1 MSLFSTRTLVTA
13 LLLAQSFAL
22 PAPESK
28 PVQLEERNIC
38 NDGELAAKNPR
49 AAFFRKVV
57 DESNY
62 SNHSRVP
69 TPKDVPLKV
78 GIIGG
83 GAAGLYAAIL
93 LDSLGIDYDIHEVS
107 GRIGG
112 RIYTYHFDQEAWDKS
127 TPADPAYYD
136 YYDVGAMRFPPMPY
150 MSRIIGNDS
159 WSLIPYI
166 NARVAERDQVVKKHY
181 IFRTDNTFRRFNG
194 ITSLLQDPNS
204 ASPAR
209 YDVPVFNST
218 FNTQSA
224 YNVWKAQVSNMTTAL
239 SNNFD
244 TGFNLLMKY
253 DSMTVREFLLD
264 QGFTNTE
271 IDWMETINDATGHY
285 DMYSMSQAVLEQWIF
300 DSADIDNWSLINGG
314 MDMLTKGMNLIV
326 KNKPVLHNRVSDIKR
341 NANGSLKI
349 VVNGTKEYDYAHV
362 ISTVPLGALQAINMT
377 ELDLNYFENH
387 AIRSLNYDPSTKIGF
402 KFKSRWWENLA
413 TGPFKG
419 GQSFTDLPI
428 RRCVYPSY
436 GVDVPGAPGT
446 MIASYVWGQDASR
459 LGSYMNP
466 HNEKQQ
472 APYQPES
479 IDVMVD
485 LTLRNLAELNG
496 VSHEFLLSQF
506 EGYHA
511 YDWYGSAYSNGAFAI
526 FGPGQFSS
534 TLPWLMRPSADGH
547 MHFAG
552 EALSSGHAWII
563 GAVNSAWRTVFEI
576 LCTEGLED
584 KKKQFVEQ
592 WGVIDEVDMGCTSA
606 SHSERGPNNLTP
618 WQHYNHPHFLR
629 AAGLDQYSTENSSQR
644 SQNHLGELTWWDS
657 YQAMGP
663 MFGWQGITTDSG
675 DGSQLPD
682 YQIPLDPQLEADE
695 LPRASS
701 RDDSIAAPG
710 ALHTGREDVFLGMLG
725 SIEPSQSPGPHDCR
739 PSQTTTHRSP
749 QESIPTTLDNPES
762 IFSSTF
768 PPRSTTSDLLATQ
781 PSAPAT
787 QRRNHSASG
796 TKRKANGSP
805 TTELDSID
813 EDDANAIK
821 RQRNTVA
828 ARRYRQKGRDRI
840 MELESA
846 LKVVEEERDKLKL
859 QLARKEAE
867 VDALREIMKK

>member
-112 RIYTYHFDQEAWDKS
+112 RIFTYHFDQEAWDKS
-127 TPADPAYYD
+127 TPVDPAYYD

-224 YNVWKAQVSNMTTAL
+224 YNVWKAQVSSMTTAL
-239 SNNFD
+239 SANFD

-253 DSMTVREFLLD
+253 DSMTVRDFLLD

-300 DSADIDNWSLINGG
+300 DSADIHNWSLINGG

-326 KNKPVLHNRVSDIKR
+326 KNKPVLHNRVSDIKK

-377 ELDLNYFENH
+377 ELELNYFENH

-402 KFKSRWWENLA
+402 KFKTRWWENLA

-592 WGVIDEVDMGCTSA
+592 WGVIDEVDMG
-606 SHSERGPNNLTP
+606 
-618 WQHYNHPHFLR
+618 WY
-629 AAGLDQYSTENSSQR
+629 D
-644 SQNHLGELTWWDS
+644 W
-657 YQAMGP
+657 
-663 MFGWQGITTDSG
+663 
-675 DGSQLPD
+675 
-682 YQIPLDPQLEADE
+682 
-695 LPRASS
+695 
-701 RDDSIAAPG
+701 
-710 ALHTGREDVFLGMLG
+710 
-725 SIEPSQSPGPHDCR
+725 SPEG
-739 PSQTTTHRSP
+739 
-749 QESIPTTLDNPES
+749 
-762 IFSSTF
+762 F
-768 PPRSTTSDLLATQ
+768 P
-781 PSAPAT
+781 
-787 QRRNHSASG
+787 
-796 TKRKANGSP
+796 
-805 TTELDSID
+805 
-813 EDDANAIK
+813 
-821 RQRNTVA
+821 
-828 ARRYRQKGRDRI
+828 
-840 MELESA
+840 
-846 LKVVEEERDKLKL
+846 
-859 QLARKEAE
+859 
-867 VDALREIMKK
+867 

>member
-127 TPADPAYYD
+127 TPVDPAYYD

-166 NARVAERDQVVKKHY
+166 NARVAERDQVIKKHY

-224 YNVWKAQVSNMTTAL
+224 YNVWKTQVSSMTTAL
-239 SNNFD
+239 SANFD

-326 KNKPVLHNRVSDIKR
+326 KNKPVLHNRVSDIKK

-377 ELDLNYFENH
+377 ELELNYFENH
-387 AIRSLNYDPSTKIGF
+387 AIRSLNYDASTKIGF
-402 KFKSRWWENLA
+402 KFKTRWWENLA

-592 WGVIDEVDMGCTSA
+592 WGVIDEVDMG
-606 SHSERGPNNLTP
+606 
-618 WQHYNHPHFLR
+618 WY
-629 AAGLDQYSTENSSQR
+629 D
-644 SQNHLGELTWWDS
+644 W
-657 YQAMGP
+657 
-663 MFGWQGITTDSG
+663 
-675 DGSQLPD
+675 
-682 YQIPLDPQLEADE
+682 
-695 LPRASS
+695 
-701 RDDSIAAPG
+701 
-710 ALHTGREDVFLGMLG
+710 
-725 SIEPSQSPGPHDCR
+725 SPEG
-739 PSQTTTHRSP
+739 
-749 QESIPTTLDNPES
+749 
-762 IFSSTF
+762 F
-768 PPRSTTSDLLATQ
+768 P
-781 PSAPAT
+781 
-787 QRRNHSASG
+787 
-796 TKRKANGSP
+796 
-805 TTELDSID
+805 
-813 EDDANAIK
+813 
-821 RQRNTVA
+821 
-828 ARRYRQKGRDRI
+828 
-840 MELESA
+840 
-846 LKVVEEERDKLKL
+846 
-859 QLARKEAE
+859 
-867 VDALREIMKK
+867 